1 MDPFPAI
8 PEPPKAN
15 NLFNQFSQPGFF
27 DPMAAAKK
35 APSLPKPPEAPKPAQ
50 PPYMDN
56 AEQSPMEA
64 PKPPQPAATTLSGST
79 STSTIPAAPAKKQS
93 LEDMHSEWAK
103 DKKPEN
109 LQKILDEL
117 ASDID
122 KAIYAYSGLNSG
134 PAVKSKAKVLAA
146 KAIKSYDPKSGA
158 SLKSWVYTQLQPL
171 SRYSRDLNPSPMPER
186 AYQQLSAIKKHEAE
200 FYENKGRPPSDA
212 ELADLTGMSVKQ
224 IQKIK
229 EMEKKTYSEGHT
241 AYSGSTP
248 ATSQEITAT
257 ENTNFKKNVL
267 DTLYSSLTPQE
278 QLILEHKLGYNG
290 KKILSNNEI
299 AKKLGIS
306 PGRVSQLTAELSK
319 KLEEYVELNKGS
331 M

>member
-1 MDPFPAI
+1 MDLFPTIPKSPKTLSLFNEFEQPAFYDPMEAI
-8 PEPPKAN
+8 KKPIEPPTVPEPPEPVFPEPA
-15 NLFNQFSQPGFF
+15 STGT
-27 DPMAAAKK
+27 DG
-35 APSLPKPPEAPKPAQ
+35 PPE
-50 PPYMDN
+50 
-56 AEQSPMEA
+56 
-64 PKPPQPAATTLSGST
+64 PPQTATTTFPATGASP
-79 STSTIPAAPAKKQS
+79 IPQAPIKKQT
-93 LEDMHSEWAK
+93 LEEMHSDWTK
-103 DKKPEN
+103 DKTSEN
-109 LQKILDEL
+109 MQKIFDEL
-117 ASDID
+117 SPDID
-122 KAIYAYSGLNSG
+122 KAIYAYSGLNAG

-146 KAIKSYDPKSGA
+146 KAIKTYDPKSGA

-186 AYQQLSAIKKHEAE
+186 AYQQLSSIKKYEAE

-224 IQKIK
+224 IQKVK

-241 AYSGSTP
+241 IYSGSTP

-278 QLILEHKLGYNG
+278 QLILEYKLGYNN

-299 AKKLGIS
+299 AKKLGVS
-306 PGRVSQLTAELSK
+306 PGRVSQLTSELSK
-319 KLEEYVELNKGS
+319 KLEKYVELNKGS